1 MPDVYISRAGVDT
14 EELDQKFK
22 ATEIETLKTSL
33 TRMEQAAK
41 IKDDR
46 IQHLEESMTEMRQN
60 VSNIVTLIESK
71 PSIEEVEAAL
81 ARKRTATT

>member
-46 IQHLEESMTEMRQN
+46 IQQLEGGMTEMRQN
-60 VSNIVTLIESK
+60 VSNIVALIESK

-81 ARKRTATT
+81 ARKRKPAA